1 MATPVSIGIDPGLSN
16 LGIGIINADG
26 EYVDSLVLR
35 TDKESGVWNKGKNLY
50 WQLEKLFGEWR
61 KEYGEN
67 IRLAVE
73 TPSFGS
79 NFNAQTVAFSR
90 GIICGFAA
98 QYSVPVVDATPAS
111 VKKVIAGHGRAAK
124 KELREAVCAY
134 IDMPMLSDMQFD
146 EADAI
151 AAALWLHMT
160 TVNPDLK
167 PKKKHPE
174 RRQAELEIC

>member
-1 MATPVSIGIDPGLSN
+1 MANIISIGFDPGLSN

-35 TDKESGVWNKGKNLY
+35 TDKESGVWGKGRNLY
-50 WQLEKLFGEWR
+50 WQLEELFAAWNSEHSVDMQ
-61 KEYGEN
+61 
-67 IRLAVE
+67 LAVE

-79 NFNAQTVAFSR
+79 NFNAQNVAFSR
-90 GIICGFAA
+90 GIICSFAA
-98 QYSVPVVDATPAS
+98 YYALPVVDATPAS
-111 VKKVIAGHGRAAK
+111 VKKLIAGHGRATK
-124 KELREAVCAY
+124 KELRQAVCDY
-134 IDMPMLSDMQFD
+134 LDMPTLTDMQFD

-167 PKKKHPE
+167 PK
-174 RRQAELEIC
+174 RRQTKQSQEHLAIS

>member
-1 MATPVSIGIDPGLSN
+1 MANLISIGIDPGLSN
-16 LGIGIINADG
+16 LGIGIIDADG

-35 TDKESGVWNKGKNLY
+35 TDKEIGVWNKGKNLY
-50 WQLEKLFGEWR
+50 WQLAKLFAEWG
-61 KEYGEN
+61 KEYGET

-79 NFNAQTVAFSR
+79 NFNAQNVAFSR
-90 GIICGFAA
+90 GVVCAFAA
-98 QYSVPVVDATPAS
+98 QYSIPVVDATPAS
-111 VKKVIAGHGRAAK
+111 VKKLVAGHGRATK

-134 IDMPMLSDMQFD
+134 IDMPALSDMAFD

-167 PKKKHPE
+167 PK
-174 RRQAELEIC
+174 RRQPKRIQEELAII